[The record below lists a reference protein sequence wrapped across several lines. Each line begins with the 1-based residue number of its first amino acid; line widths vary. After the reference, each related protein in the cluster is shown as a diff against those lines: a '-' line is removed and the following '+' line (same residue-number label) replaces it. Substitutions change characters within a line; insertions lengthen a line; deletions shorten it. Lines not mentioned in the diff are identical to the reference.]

1 MATRCSWRIEQH
13 CVLARPLRE
22 AAVRSDPRLC
32 PGRSGLHPPYEMV
45 ARGGLPQSSVAQI
58 IEAARQTPDRF
69 SIGSPGRGSAPQ
81 VLGAAMMK
89 SAGVRFVEIPY
100 KGTQA
105 QYADL
110 LAGRID
116 VQLRIRSAAPRR
128 NGKDQGDRRRLPA
141 AQQPRA
147 RHSDHGRKRDA
158 RIGDGGGLG
167 LFVPAATSPDIVER
181 LRDELRQSIP
191 ALTER
196 FAASGG
202 EPMQLTRAETDA
214 FVRRELERWMTVIR
228 EAGICA
234 D

>member
-1 MATRCSWRIEQH
+1 
-13 CVLARPLRE
+13 
-22 AAVRSDPRLC
+22 
-32 PGRSGLHPPYEMV
+32 
-45 ARGGLPQSSVAQI
+45 
-58 IEAARQTPDRF
+58 
-69 SIGSPGRGSAPQ
+69 
-81 VLGAAMMK
+81 MMK
-89 SAGVRFVEIPY
+89 STGVRFVEIPY

-116 VQLRIRSAAPRR
+116 VQLRIRSAAPPR
-128 NGKDQGDRRRLPA
+128 NGKDQGDRHRLPA

-167 LFVPAATSPDIVER
+167 LFVPAATPPDIVER
-181 LRDELRQSIP
+181 LRDELRESIP
-191 ALTER
+191 ALKER

-214 FVRRELERWMTVIR
+214 FVRRELERRMTVIR